1 MMRKVLFDNNMLSSA
16 FNGKQDDATDRKR
29 REKVRELL
37 SDAEV
42 QPVITPLV
50 RFEFLCGVCHKS
62 PAELNELEN
71 ALAAFDEVLVRE
83 KEAIRAAELF
93 CLYKDKYKIEGQ
105 EMNRHKRAFDFLY
118 CACAEI
124 NALEPISDDK
134 HIENIQ
140 NLMQEHPTIDS
151 RQP

>member
-1 MMRKVLFDNNMLSSA
+1 MRKILFDNNMLSSA
-16 FNGKQDDATDRKR
+16 FNGKQGDATDRKR

-42 QPVITPLV
+42 RPVITPLV
-50 RFEFLCGVCHKS
+50 RFELLCGMCHTS
-62 PAELNELEN
+62 ANELNELEN

-93 CLYKDKYKIEGQ
+93 CLYKDNYQIKGQ

-118 CACAEI
+118 CACAEV
-124 NALEPISDDK
+124 NNLETVSDDR

-140 NLMQEHPTIDS
+140 KLMQEHPTTVS